1 MVFFSAAL
9 EQDPALFEVGAD
21 QRVILATPTTLIALL
36 RTVAYGWQ
44 QEGLAQN
51 AKAISELGKELYQ
64 RLAQLGDHFAKVG
77 KNLLGATKAYNQAV
91 GSLESRVMVSARK
104 FEDLQV
110 STSAEGLPPLQQV
123 EQTPR
128 ELQVAELRQERE
140 EGEAAA

>member
-1 MVFFSAAL
+1 M
-9 EQDPALFEVGAD
+9 
-21 QRVILATPTTLIALL
+21 I

-51 AKAISELGKELYQ
+51 AKQISELGKELYQ
-64 RLAQLGDHFAKVG
+64 RLAQLGEHFAKVG

-104 FEDLQV
+104 FENLQV
-110 STSAEGLPPLQQV
+110 ATSSDKLPPLPQL

-128 ELQVAELRQERE
+128 ELQLVESRQ
-140 EGEAAA
+140 

>member
-1 MVFFSAAL
+1 MLYLPGEIPHSSKWALISASSWR
-9 EQDPALFEVGAD
+9 P
-21 QRVILATPTTLIALL
+21 PTTLIALL

-51 AKAISELGKELYQ
+51 AKEISELGKELYQ

-110 STSAEGLPPLQQV
+110 ATSADELPPLPQV
-123 EQTPR
+123 EQVPR
-128 ELQVAELRQERE
+128 ELQVAEFRQEKDE
-140 EGEAAA
+140 DSAAA